1 MLYKELRASRMIA
14 LLAQL
19 GIKSAKEMSI
29 EDAVRQ
35 ERKLRRSMDNV
46 GSVPM
51 SLGALAAYSTKRRRA
66 RQTHPGKR

>member
-19 GIKSAKEMSI
+19 GIKSAKEMSL
-29 EDAVRQ
+29 EDAARQ
-35 ERKLRRSMDNV
+35 ERKLRRSMEKR
-46 GSVPM
+46 GEPM
-51 SLGALAAYSTKRRRA
+51 SAAALAARSTKRRRS